1 MNSHLSTLLKSSL
14 LIPSEERDSIL
25 ALASLDGDAEFLV
38 GILSRIV
45 EEVDRAAEEDPGLW
59 RGLGGDWC
67 REVHSRLERAGF
79 RRIGEGSSR
88 TVFSFGDL
96 PLAIKVVSHLT
107 QVARAQNLGDLRFPE
122 NEEVGD
128 LFPQSWVGDSG
139 GLWVIQEE
147 VIPLSDYSDIGASLG
162 ENRLGR
168 INSEE
173 DWKVV
178 ICCLKWSLDPAGFG
192 DLLDLGAVRYGT
204 PEWERLSNLQVWDSG
219 LILDCRKYLEGK
231 FLGYEKEYYS
241 IPALAK
247 DLGKGEVFQ
256 KILRAIQLFRIS
268 SNDLEDFSNWGKRRG
283 GGLVLLD
290 SSVFE

>member
-1 MNSHLSTLLKSSL
+1 MNPHLLNLIKLSL
-14 LIPSEERDSIL
+14 LIPSKERDLIL
-25 ALASLDGDAEFLV
+25 ALASLDGDAEFLA

-45 EEVDRAAEEDPGLW
+45 SEVDLMAGENPGLLE
-59 RGLGGDWC
+59 GLGVGWC
-67 REVHSRLERAGF
+67 REFHSRLRGEGF
-79 RRIGEGSSR
+79 VEIGRGSSR
-88 TVFSFGDL
+88 TVFSYGSF

-107 QVARAQNLGDLRFPE
+107 QVARAQNLGDLRFPR
-122 NEEVGD
+122 NEAVGD
-128 LFPQSWVGDSG
+128 LFPKSWGGDSG

-147 VIPLSDYSDIGASLG
+147 VIPLSDFSDIGASLG
-162 ENRLGR
+162 ETRLGK

-192 DLLDLGAVRYGT
+192 DLLDIGAVRYGT
-204 PEWERLSNLQVWDSG
+204 PEWERLSHLQVWDTG
-219 LILDCRKYLEGK
+219 LILDCQEYLEKK

-241 IPALAK
+241 IPTLAK
-247 DLGKGEVFQ
+247 DLEKSEVFQ

-268 SNDLEDFSNWGKRRG
+268 SNDLEDFSNWGKREG
-283 GGLVLLD
+283 GELVLLD